1 MKTVNSQPPTPQFS
15 PLALGLALVLGA
27 FTGFAFAADDA
38 NNTSRNKTTTHWV
51 TKTADTNDP
60 RNRSWTDKRVHFFG
74 VPARREE
81 AACSLPATTKQRS
94 WGVKKVCN
102 FVRSDLHPQG
112 ELRNT

>member
-51 TKTADTNDP
+51 TKTADTNDGAC
-60 RNRSWTDKRVHFFG
+60 DQD
-74 VPARREE
+74 
-81 AACSLPATTKQRS
+81 CSLREAIAV
-94 WGVKKVCN
+94 G
-102 FVRSDLHPQG
+102 
-112 ELRNT
+112 